1 MYDSNADKQYKQQF
15 KQEWKEVCKLLKSSG
30 KDLSKIILSPG
41 YNKARMNEYG
51 TYRFNEENIK

>member
-1 MYDSNADKQYKQQF
+1 MYDSNADKQYKQEF

-41 YNKARMNEYG
+41 YSIDK
-51 TYRFNEENIK
+51 NEEE

>member
-15 KQEWKEVCKLLKSSG
+15 KQEWKEVCKLLKYSG

-41 YNKARMNEYG
+41 YNTDKSED
-51 TYRFNEENIK
+51 E